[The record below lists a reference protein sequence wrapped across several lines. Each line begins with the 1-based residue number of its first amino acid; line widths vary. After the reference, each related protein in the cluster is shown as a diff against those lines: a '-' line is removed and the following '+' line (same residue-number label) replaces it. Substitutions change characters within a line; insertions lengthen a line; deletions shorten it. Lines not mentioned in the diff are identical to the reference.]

1 MEPEL
6 RQLRYFVAVAER
18 RSFTRAAEDVFVAQQ
33 ALSQQIKALEETLG
47 VRLLDR
53 TSRRVDLTPAGAAY
67 LADCKRLLSAASRAA
82 RHARAVAA
90 GEVGTLR
97 VAYTVTAVYD
107 TLPVLTAHLARQ
119 APGLRVQTR
128 EIFAA
133 DVCRMLRDE
142 RCDIALAPRTDH
154 PKGIARRTVRREE
167 LMAAVG
173 DGHPLADRPAVEL
186 AGLRDETFQLWP
198 REMAPGYYD
207 AVVGAC
213 RGAGFEPV
221 LDETA
226 SGSNAWAQIAAG
238 RGVNLVVA
246 SLAHQLPRGI
256 TLVPLAPPRPELRLD
271 AVWRAEHPHPAVP
284 RLLDG
289 CAELWPADG
298 AGRAADDDVS
308 ARPA

>member
-6 RQLRYFVAVAER
+6 RQMRYFVAVAER
-18 RSFTRAAEDVFVAQQ
+18 RSFTRAAEDVYVAQQ
-33 ALSQQIKALEETLG
+33 ALSQQIKALEDTLG

-67 LADCKRLLSAASRAA
+67 LADCKRLLSAAGRAT

-90 GEVGTLR
+90 GEVGKVR
-97 VAYTVTAVYD
+97 IAYTVTAAYE
-107 TLPVLTAHLARQ
+107 TLPALTAHLAER
-119 APGLRVQTR
+119 APRLKVETR

-142 RCDIALAPRTDH
+142 RCDLALAPGTGYPD
-154 PKGIARRTVRREE
+154 GIARQTVRREE
-167 LMAAVG
+167 LRVAVG
-173 DGHPLADRPAVEL
+173 DRHPYAGAPAVEL
-186 AGLRDETFQLWP
+186 AGLRGETFQLWP

-207 AVVGAC
+207 AVAGAC
-213 RGAGFEPV
+213 RAAGFEPV

-226 SGSNAWAQIAAG
+226 SGSNAWAGIAAG

-246 SLAHQLPRGI
+246 SLARQLPRGI
-256 TLVPLAPPRPELRLD
+256 TLVPLAKPVPVLRVD

-284 RLLDG
+284 RVLAG
-289 CAELWPADG
+289 CAELWPGETSGG
-298 AGRAADDDVS
+298 AVS
-308 ARPA
+308 APPG